1 MDLLT
6 TIMVETQGEER
17 RTLVE
22 VSTASYET
30 STEDV
35 KEALAEALAH
45 HAKFVVEELIE

>member
-1 MDLLT
+1 VRGRSPGDGLP
-6 TIMVETQGEER
+6 
-17 RTLVE
+17 
-22 VSTASYET
+22 SASYET